1 MWPSDAAYKADGA
14 RLASTLR
21 RSFLEAVGTLD
32 RSKQMIGL
40 TEQEL
45 QLIEMLR
52 EWGGKEN
59 YRMVIE
65 VRDGGW
71 DAAISRDPHGQNA
84 TVRGTG
90 NSFNE
95 AWDDMIHA
103 AM

>member
-1 MWPSDAAYKADGA
+1 VAYIQ
-14 RLASTLR
+14 LR
-21 RSFLEAVGTLD
+21 RPFSEAVGTLD

-65 VRDGGW
+65 VRDG
-71 DAAISRDPHGQNA
+71 
-84 TVRGTG
+84 V
-90 NSFNE
+90 
-95 AWDDMIHA
+95 
-103 AM
+103 